1 MFHLRLCKGLS
12 YMGIVRATK
21 AEPDVYVTEE
31 EKAKA
36 LVTSGY
42 FEMVTSEAEKVQ
54 PLTGDTEKTE
64 SATES
69 ATDMFEEESEDEV
82 QGDPELMELQKKNK
96 AELIEYAGQNGIDIT
111 GCKTKDD
118 IYQKI
123 VEAIAR
129 ATASRAAL
137 REE

>member
-12 YMGIVRATK
+12 YLGIVRATK
-21 AEPDVYVTEE
+21 AEPDVYVQEE

-36 LVTSGY
+36 LVASGY
-42 FEMVTSEAEKVQ
+42 FEMVTSEAEKIQ
-54 PLTGDTEKTE
+54 PLAGTIENAENMFGEAEETENQ
-64 SATES
+64 
-69 ATDMFEEESEDEV
+69 EES
-82 QGDPELMELQKKNK
+82 ELMELQKKSK
-96 AELIEYAGQNGIDIT
+96 PELIEYANVAGIDIT

-129 ATASRAAL
+129 AAASRT
-137 REE
+137 E

>member
-21 AEPDVYVTEE
+21 AEPDVYVPEE

-54 PLTGDTEKTE
+54 PLTGDTEKAE
-64 SATES
+64 SV
-69 ATDMFEEESEDEV
+69 TDMFEEESEDDV

-129 ATASRAAL
+129 AAASRAAL

>member
-12 YMGIVRATK
+12 YFGIVRATK
-21 AEPDVYVTEE
+21 AEPDVFVQEE

-36 LVTSGY
+36 LVTTGY
-42 FEMVTSEAEKVQ
+42 FERVSNEAEFSQ
-54 PLTGDTEKTE
+54 PQPVTGEQE
-64 SATES
+64 NP
-69 ATDMFEEESEDEV
+69 TDDLFEEGTGEDEQ

-96 AELIEYAGQNGIDIT
+96 AELIAYAGQNGIDIT

-129 ATASRAAL
+129 AAAARAAL

>member
-12 YMGIVRATK
+12 YLGIVRATK
-21 AEPDVYVTEE
+21 AEPDVFVQEE

-36 LVTSGY
+36 LVNTGY
-42 FEMVTSEAEKVQ
+42 FEMVSNEAEISRPQ
-54 PLTGDTEKTE
+54 TETAE
-64 SATES
+64 QENSADDLFGEGPG
-69 ATDMFEEESEDEV
+69 EDEQ
-82 QGDPELMELQKKNK
+82 QGNPELMELQKKNK
-96 AELIEYAGQNGIDIT
+96 AELIAYAGQNGIDIT

-129 ATASRAAL
+129 AAAARAAL
-137 REE
+137 RGE

>member
-21 AEPDVYVTEE
+21 AEPDVYVPEE
-31 EKAKA
+31 EKARD

-42 FEMVTSEAEKVQ
+42 FEMVTDGAEKIQ
-54 PLTGDTEKTE
+54 PLTGNVEKAE
-64 SATES
+64 SAE
-69 ATDMFEEESEDEV
+69 DIFEEEPEEDET
-82 QGDPELMELQKKNK
+82 QGNPVLMELQKKNK

-129 ATASRAAL
+129 AEASRAAL

>member
-1 MFHLRLCKGLS
+1 
-12 YMGIVRATK
+12 
-21 AEPDVYVTEE
+21 
-31 EKAKA
+31 
-36 LVTSGY
+36 
-42 FEMVTSEAEKVQ
+42 
-54 PLTGDTEKTE
+54 
-64 SATES
+64 
-69 ATDMFEEESEDEV
+69 
-82 QGDPELMELQKKNK
+82 MELQKKNK

-129 ATASRAAL
+129 AAASRAAL

>member
-12 YMGIVRATK
+12 YLGIVRATK
-21 AEPDVYVTEE
+21 AEPDVYVQEE

-36 LVTSGY
+36 LVASGY
-42 FEMVTSEAEKVQ
+42 FEMVTSEAEKIQ
-54 PLTGDTEKTE
+54 PLAGTIENAE
-64 SATES
+64 N
-69 ATDMFEEESEDEV
+69 MFGEAEEAEDQEES
-82 QGDPELMELQKKNK
+82 ELMELQKKSK
-96 AELIEYAGQNGIDIT
+96 PELIEYANVADIDIT

-129 ATASRAAL
+129 VAASRV
-137 REE
+137 E

>member
-12 YMGIVRATK
+12 YIGIVRATK
-21 AEPDVYVTEE
+21 AEPDVYVPE
-31 EKAKA
+31 AKV

-54 PLTGDTEKTE
+54 PLTGDTEK
-64 SATES
+64 TES

-129 ATASRAAL
+129 AAASRAVL

>member
-21 AEPDVYVTEE
+21 TEPDVYIPEE

-36 LVTSGY
+36 KALVASGY
-42 FEMVTSEAEKVQ
+42 FEMVTSEAEKIQ
-54 PLTGDTEKTE
+54 PLTGDTEKAE
-64 SATES
+64 S
-69 ATDMFEEESEDEV
+69 DMNMFEEETEDETRS
-82 QGDPELMELQKKNK
+82 DPELMELQKKNK

-123 VEAIAR
+123 VEAIVR
-129 ATASRAAL
+129 AAASRAAL

>member
-12 YMGIVRATK
+12 YLGIVRATK
-21 AEPDVYVTEE
+21 VEPDVFVQEE

-36 LVTSGY
+36 LVNTGY
-42 FEMVTSEAEKVQ
+42 FEMVSNEAEISRPQ
-54 PLTGDTEKTE
+54 TETAE
-64 SATES
+64 QENSADDLFGEGPG
-69 ATDMFEEESEDEV
+69 EDEQ
-82 QGDPELMELQKKNK
+82 QGNPELMELQKKNK
-96 AELIEYAGQNGIDIT
+96 AELIAYAGQNGIDIT

-129 ATASRAAL
+129 AAAARAAL
-137 REE
+137 RGE

>member
-12 YMGIVRATK
+12 YLGIVRATVT
-21 AEPDVYVTEE
+21 EPDVYVQEE
-31 EKAKA
+31 EKAKT
-36 LVTSGY
+36 LVASGY
-42 FEMVTSEAEKVQ
+42 FEMVTGEAEKVQ
-54 PLTGDTEKTE
+54 PFVGDTEKVETIE
-64 SATES
+64 
-69 ATDMFEEESEDEV
+69 DMFEEKTEEDET
-82 QGDPELMELQKKNK
+82 QGNPELMELQKKNK
-96 AELIEYAGQNGIDIT
+96 AELIEYAAQKGIDIT

-129 ATASRAAL
+129 AAASRAAL

>member
-12 YMGIVRATK
+12 YLGIVRATV
-21 AEPDVYVTEE
+21 AEPDVYVQEE
-31 EKAKA
+31 EKARD

-42 FEMVTSEAEKVQ
+42 FEMVTGEAEKIQ
-54 PLTGDTEKTE
+54 PLTGGVEKTE
-64 SATES
+64 STE
-69 ATDMFEEESEDEV
+69 DIFEEEFEENEV
-82 QGDPELMELQKKNK
+82 QGNPVLMELQKKNK

-129 ATASRAAL
+129 AEVSRAAL